1 MLVREKSKSRDVGEK
16 MMKTVAELATNSGG
30 GGRKKNLTSKLK
42 LGQGGYGNGTV
53 YKGKLLNK
61 LIVQ

>member
-1 MLVREKSKSRDVGEK
+1 VEESA
-16 MMKTVAELATNSGG
+16 VAELATNSG

>member
-1 MLVREKSKSRDVGEK
+1 VSFVYSIKLSCSP
-16 MMKTVAELATNSGG
+16 VAELATNSG